1 MIFVLLVMVIVLF
14 VEYSSLKGAVESK
27 ARGLFEEWRQREER
41 RIREDAIKRSAATI
55 LGKVGEHLAPLLI
68 FANYGINP
76 KDLRFIGTPIDFI
89 AFKGLSEDKPEE
101 IIFIVIF
108 IEVKSGKTAALS
120 PREKSIK
127 ELVENKKVRWLLIHL
142 PSELD
147 KAITEGI
154 SQS

>member
-14 VEYSSLKGAVESK
+14 VKYSSLKGAVESK

-89 AFKGLSEDKPEE
+89 AFKGLSNDKPEE
-101 IIFIVIF
+101 IIF
-108 IEVKSGKTAALS
+108 IEVKSGKTATLS

-154 SQS
+154 NQS